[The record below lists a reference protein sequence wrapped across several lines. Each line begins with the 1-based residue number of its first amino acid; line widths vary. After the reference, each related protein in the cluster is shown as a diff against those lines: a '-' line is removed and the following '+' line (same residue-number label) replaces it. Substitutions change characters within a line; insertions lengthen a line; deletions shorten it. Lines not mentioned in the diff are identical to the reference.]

1 MLENATAMTPIGEK
15 HVDTHYHFV
24 REVMF
29 DKFVKIVF
37 FVRSEEN
44 KSDNNMFTNKCF
56 KQPLMRNIRMIT

>member
-37 FVRSEEN
+37 FSFDQ
-44 KSDNNMFTNKCF
+44 KKTSQIIICLQTNVSSNR
-56 KQPLMRNIRMIT
+56 L